1 MLANGHSFE
10 GFKYQ
15 ISFYCSSK
23 EKRKRKKK
31 SNIFEV
37 ITPLIN
43 NKSTWIYLLLFP
55 MLCLYI
61 INYKLD

>member
-10 GFKYQ
+10 GLKYQ

-23 EKRKRKKK
+23 KRKIKKK
-31 SNIFEV
+31 SNFFEV

-55 MLCLYI
+55 ILCLYI
-61 INYKLD
+61 INYKVD